1 MEFHESANTL
11 SWFRDRYIEGSLTIK
26 PSYQRNAVWMARQ
39 KCWLVESVLKGLPI
53 PEVFIQTVTTEDGD
67 TEYAVVDGQQRIR
80 ALLQFVGAETDDD
93 QVEFDRFA
101 LDKLETTSPWYGKTF
116 DQLTTD
122 ERVAYF
128 KYRLSIRYLESNDEE
143 EIKEMFRRLNKFT
156 APLKPQELRNA
167 TYGGPFAAL
176 ALKLAD
182 DHGDFLAENRI
193 ITAEAI
199 RRMSDVEF
207 VAELMIG
214 TMHGPQGGQA
224 SIIDSYYQEYE
235 DFEDQ
240 FPNERAIRRYLT
252 KALSLTS
259 AIAPDLKNTRW
270 SNKSDFYSLVIAL
283 TAALQ
288 TGQFDETNVRA
299 ARPRLVSFT
308 AEVDRRVE
316 DDEAEVSAGPLE
328 YARNVIR
335 GANDKARRAARHAA
349 LLGVLTP

>member
-1 MEFHESANTL
+1 MDFHESANTL
-11 SWFRDRYIEGSLTIK
+11 SWFKDRYLEGSLAIK

-39 KCWLVESVLKGLPI
+39 KCWLVESVLKGMPI
-53 PEVFIQTVTTEDGD
+53 PEVFIQTVTKENGD

-80 ALLQFVGAETDDD
+80 ALLQFVGAETDAD
-93 QVEFDRFA
+93 QVEFDKFP
-101 LDKLETTSPWYGKTF
+101 LDKLDTNSPWYGKAF
-116 DQLTTD
+116 DELRPE
-122 ERVAYF
+122 ERIAF
-128 KYRLSIRYLESNDEE
+128 FRYRLSIRYLESDDEE

-167 TYGGPFAAL
+167 TYGGPFAQL

-182 DHGDFLAENRI
+182 DQGDFLAENRI
-193 ITAEAI
+193 ISAEAI

-235 DFEDQ
+235 DFEDE
-240 FPNERAIRRYLT
+240 FPKERTVRKYLLKAIT
-252 KALSLTS
+252 MTTALV
-259 AIAPDLKNTRW
+259 PDLRTTRW
-270 SNKSDFYSLVIAL
+270 SNKSDFYSLVVAIAD
-283 TAALQ
+283 ALQ
-288 TGQFDETNVRA
+288 SGRFDETKVRA
-299 ARPRLVSFT
+299 AKSRLTDFT
-308 AEVDRRVE
+308 ADVNRRVE
-316 DDEAEVSAGPLE
+316 DDEAEVPPGPLD

-349 LLGVLTP
+349 LLKVLRP